1 MCQKGH
7 KACIGA
13 CQCRGG
19 RAAARIGA
27 VRARCG
33 RTALLRR
40 RMHARGKVRAAREGK
55 RALLRRAML
64 CRERGGSVRGEKT
77 GFCPSCRRGRRPV
90 VGGSATAGKTAAARL
105 HATARKSGE
114 GLSREVPQEKESPA
128 RAGQG
133 DRAGQGMQGRR
144 FPARGGPL
152 AGRARKKPRS
162 QSGASVGI
170 GPEVRRPGLI
180 RLRWRGLQL
189 RLRAGLLLP
198 PRDGRK
204 RPSPARW
211 PRCWR
216 AGARARDVRPGYGWG
231 RP

>member
-7 KACIGA
+7 KACTGA

-19 RAAARIGA
+19 EDGRRAHRGRPCPLRANGAPAEADACAGKGRPRATGKRRDAARRAGARQEAGGGRQRDGREDGCRRSPCRQAPCGGPEVRGGA
-27 VRARCG
+27 VAG
-33 RTALLRR
+33 RR
-40 RMHARGKVRAAREGK
+40 
-55 RALLRRAML
+55 
-64 CRERGGSVRGEKT
+64 
-77 GFCPSCRRGRRPV
+77 RRGR
-90 VGGSATAGKTAAARL
+90 
-105 HATARKSGE
+105 
-114 GLSREVPQEKESPA
+114 ESPA
-128 RAGQG
+128 REEGQG
-133 DRAGQGMQGRR
+133 GTVRDRAC
-144 FPARGGPL
+144 PAAVSREAARCG
-152 AGRARKKPRS
+152 AGTKKPRS
-162 QSGASVGI
+162 QSGASISI

-180 RLRWRGLQL
+180 RLRRRGLQL

>member
-7 KACIGA
+7 KACTGA

-19 RAAARIGA
+19 EDGRRAHRGRPCPLRANGAPAEADACAGKGRPRATGKRRDAARRAGARQEAGGGRQRDGREDGCRRSPCRQGPCGGPEVRGGA
-27 VRARCG
+27 VAG
-33 RTALLRR
+33 RR
-40 RMHARGKVRAAREGK
+40 R
-55 RALLRRAML
+55 
-64 CRERGGSVRGEKT
+64 RGGKA
-77 GFCPSCRRGRRPV
+77 RRGRKGREEPCGTGHVRP
-90 VGGSATAGKTAAARL
+90 
-105 HATARKSGE
+105 
-114 GLSREVPQEKESPA
+114 
-128 RAGQG
+128 
-133 DRAGQGMQGRR
+133 R
-144 FPARGGPL
+144 FPARRP
-152 AGRARKKPRS
+152 AAERARKKPRS
-162 QSGASVGI
+162 QSGASISI

-180 RLRWRGLQL
+180 RLRRRGLQL